1 MSKNTLLISVQTVKD
16 KSPVHKNMDD
26 SLIFPEIKVAQDQN
40 IVNAIGQCLM
50 DRLQEGIENN
60 DLTADENTLIDDY
73 IADALVQFTLAGLP
87 LTSMYQFFTKGVLS
101 RTAENAQLPTLNDMI
116 ELSQRYQNRAQ
127 WYRERLINYLKDN
140 REVFPLYDDCGGG
153 CGNDIKPEDSGYS
166 VCMWLGDD

>member
-1 MSKNTLLISVQTVKD
+1 MSKNTLLISVQTIKD

-26 SLIFPEIKVAQDQN
+26 TLIFPEIKIAQDQH
-40 IVNAIGQCLM
+40 IVSAIGQCLM
-50 DRLQEGIENN
+50 DRLQEGIENS
-60 DLTADENTLIDDY
+60 DLTADEEALIDNY

-101 RTAENAQLPTLNDMI
+101 RTADNTQLPTLNDMI

-140 REVFPLYDDCGGG
+140 KELYPLYDECGDS